1 MIMFFPFILLSVFK
15 KYGAEVWSAEVGHVS
30 WIFRLMAVGPV
41 RGNAVWTLVSATYS
55 PNLTPVFNQLFLDVI
70 EYMSDPARRLSR
82 HTTKIRG
89 YYKYGYPFL
98 IGKRL
103 PIL

>member
-1 MIMFFPFILLSVFK
+1 MFFPFILLSVFK

-55 PNLTPVFNQLFLDVI
+55 PNLTPVFNELFLDVI

-89 YYKYGYPFL
+89 YYKYGYPFF